1 MAADAQTSPVTQ
13 ASEPA
18 RPAVT
23 EDPEV
28 QDWPGVVPGD
38 QGYRP
43 ATASEPQESKPGER
57 EEPDVIVEVAP
68 PPSEQRPDPY
78 DPSESGPIPEVHPP
92 DPDAPA
98 PSEVVPEVAAPA
110 GSLPAGRSLRGDHGG
125 RPRGDPRGGPGG
137 RPVRDGAVDEPLR
150 GLRRGRTGRAAGHR
164 APDGAVG
171 GHHRGRSRGG
181 ARALSH
187 PRARVDGVSRM
198 AAFPLLAPPS
208 PRPIALSSVSPP
220 DDERAELLEL
230 LRRDAILHR
239 PDDQPVLARDGSSA

>member
-57 EEPDVIVEVAP
+57 EEPDVIVQLAPPPQDAP

-78 DPSESGPIPEVHPP
+78 DPSEAGPVPEVHPP
-92 DPDAPA
+92 DPGAPA
-98 PSEVVPEVAAPA
+98 PSDVVPDVTP
-110 GSLPAGRSLRGDHGG
+110 PRSC
-125 RPRGDPRGGPGG
+125 PG
-137 RPVRDGAVDEPLR
+137 
-150 GLRRGRTGRAAGHR
+150 
-164 APDGAVG
+164 
-171 GHHRGRSRGG
+171 
-181 ARALSH
+181 
-187 PRARVDGVSRM
+187 
-198 AAFPLLAPPS
+198 
-208 PRPIALSSVSPP
+208 
-220 DDERAELLEL
+220 
-230 LRRDAILHR
+230 
-239 PDDQPVLARDGSSA
+239 